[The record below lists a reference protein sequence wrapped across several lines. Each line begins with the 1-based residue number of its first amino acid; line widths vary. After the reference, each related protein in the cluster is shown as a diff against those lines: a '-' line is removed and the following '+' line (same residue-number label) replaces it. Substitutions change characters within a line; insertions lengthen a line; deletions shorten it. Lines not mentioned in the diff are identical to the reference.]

1 MSDDYAPSVL
11 NAEDDAYTVRPYAV
25 TAGRVFGE
33 ADGLPIEALVSV
45 ASASLSTKGLTPE
58 KKKILQL
65 ATADYVS
72 VAELSA
78 HCKLPLG
85 VVRVL
90 VMDMADSQYLTIH
103 ATAATGKDADDRSG
117 ITMSLLESVLDGIA
131 AL

>member
-1 MSDDYAPSVL
+1 MADDFAPSAL
-11 NAEDDAYTVRPYAV
+11 DNDDDAYTVRPYAV
-25 TAGRVFGE
+25 TGGRVAGE
-33 ADGLPIEALVSV
+33 ADGLALEALV
-45 ASASLSTKGLTPE
+45 TTRTEGKPQKGLTPE

-65 ATADYVS
+65 AAEDFIS

-90 VMDMADSQYLTIH
+90 VTDLSDTEYLTIH
-103 ATAATGKDADDRSG
+103 ATAPVSLAVEDRSG
-117 ITMSLLESVLDGIA
+117 ITRSLLESVLDGIA